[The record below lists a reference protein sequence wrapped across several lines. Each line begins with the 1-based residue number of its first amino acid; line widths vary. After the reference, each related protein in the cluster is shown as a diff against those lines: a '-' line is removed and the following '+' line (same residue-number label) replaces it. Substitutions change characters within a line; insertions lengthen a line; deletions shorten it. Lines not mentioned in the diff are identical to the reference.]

1 LYFEN
6 SQLQKNIDKLEIEI
20 SEIKDILNKNASRKK
35 IIHDDLHE
43 NELREY
49 NLKLSRKIDFLQKRE
64 RELLEKVMLLKTKS
78 D

>member
-1 LYFEN
+1 MRDVL
-6 SQLQKNIDKLEIEI
+6 SKNT
-20 SEIKDILNKNASRKK
+20 SRKK

-49 NLKLSRKIDFLQKRE
+49 NLKLSRKIEFLQKRE
-64 RELLEKVMLLKTKS
+64 RELLEKVMLLKTKN